1 MGKAIAGKLAIFCER
16 WNESSCGIREA
27 GMRDCKQINQGRR
40 IGSDRTGWI
49 ANLEE

>member
-1 MGKAIAGKLAIFCER
+1 MSLVVEEERLACATASKI
-16 WNESSCGIREA
+16 
-27 GMRDCKQINQGRR
+27 KQGRR